1 MWTGRQAKQI
11 GLVDELGGLE
21 RALALAKERAEIPQD
36 ADVEL
41 VVYPPRK
48 SILRDRGESVR
59 PHRMARR
66 RSARCSASR
75 IRAALQTLTAPLQ
88 VFRRG
93 EPLAL
98 MPNVFVR

>member
-1 MWTGRQAKQI
+1 MWTGRQAKQL

-21 RALALAKERAEIPQD
+21 RAMAIAKERAKIPQD
-36 ADVEL
+36 AGVEL

-48 SILRDRGESVR
+48 SIYEIVANPFGRSDGASALGAMLGLKDPRG
-59 PHRMARR
+59 
-66 RSARCSASR
+66 
-75 IRAALQTLTAPLQ
+75 LQTLMAPLQ

>member
-1 MWTGRQAKQI
+1 VWTGRQAKQI
-11 GLVDELGGLE
+11 GLVDELGGLD
-21 RALALAKERAEIPQD
+21 RAVSLAKQRAKIAQD

-41 VVYPPRK
+41 VIYPPKK
-48 SILRDRGESVR
+48 SFFDVVTNPLGSSER
-59 PHRMARR
+59 
-66 RSARCSASR
+66 ASTL
-75 IRAALQTLTAPLQ
+75 AALLGFGNPRVLQALAAPLQ

>member
-1 MWTGRQAKQI
+1 VWTGRQAKQI

-21 RALALAKERAEIPQD
+21 RAISIAKQKAKIAQD
-36 ADVEL
+36 AEVEL
-41 VVYPPRK
+41 VIYPPRK
-48 SILRDRGESVR
+48 SFYDIFKSPFGSSD
-59 PHRMARR
+59 
-66 RSARCSASR
+66 
-75 IRAALQTLTAPLQ
+75 RAATLGSLLGFTNPRVLQALAAPLQ